1 MRSASTK
8 GLLFA
13 TIVLCSVLGPVL
25 HAQSPPGTAQQAALT
40 IDLKDALER
49 ARLNSPQLR
58 SATIDVNLAAED
70 RVQAR
75 AGLLPSL
82 NFFNDYIYT
91 QGNGTPSG
99 MFVANDGVHV
109 YSSQAAV
116 HQELFSPERLADY
129 RRTVAAQALAVAR
142 RDIAERGLVA
152 TVVQN
157 YYSLASAQ
165 RKLANSQQALAEAR
179 SFVDITTK
187 LESGG
192 EVAHSDVLKAQ
203 IVLQERVR
211 ELQDTQLAIEKA
223 RVELAVLLFADLRLD
238 FTVVD
243 DLGASVS
250 LPSYGEIETQATQ
263 KSPDLRAAQEGIR
276 QEEFNI
282 KIAKTAYLPTLSFD
296 YFFGINANR
305 FAVHDEEGNRQLG
318 SVAQATLNIPVWN
331 WGATGSK
338 VRAAELRLQQA
349 QLNLELTRRQLIA
362 NLHTLYAEAQ
372 AAQGQLDS
380 LRRTVTDA
388 TESLRLTNLRYQAG
402 EVSVLEVV
410 DAQSTLAQMRTT
422 FEDGLLRYRQALAS
436 LQTLMGAI

>member
-1 MRSASTK
+1 MHSASTK
-8 GLLFA
+8 GLHIA

-25 HAQSPPGTAQQAALT
+25 HAQSPPGTAQQAGLT

-152 TVVQN
+152 TVVQS

-165 RKLANSQQALAEAR
+165 RKLASSQQALAEAR

-187 LESGG
+187 LETGG

-223 RVELAVLLFADLRLD
+223 RVELAVLLFPDLRLD
-238 FTVVD
+238 FTIID
-243 DLGASVS
+243 DLGASAS

-263 KSPDLRAAQEGIR
+263 KSPDLRAAQENIR
-276 QEEFNI
+276 QQEFNI
-282 KIAKTAYLPTLSFD
+282 KIARTAYLPTLSFD

-349 QLNLELTRRQLIA
+349 QLDLELTRRQLIA
-362 NLHTLYAEAQ
+362 NLRLLYAEAQ
-372 AAQGQLDS
+372 AAQAQLDS

-410 DAQSTLAQMRTT
+410 DAQSTLAQMRTA